1 VGRRHRRWLAGLAV
15 SSFVLGA
22 CASSTGNIAANAT
35 PKGNIRIG
43 LVAPFTGPFAP
54 STVGFKNSAEVGID
68 QINKKGGVN
77 GRKLELI
84 VKDDGGQPN
93 QDPQLVQE
101 LSDQGVHIF
110 IEVWTAGVL
119 ATKPLMSSLNFI
131 LFTANPPAVQN
142 DPAQLPYDFNFFP
155 PNQYATDAIT
165 SYAIK
170 KGQKKWALLS
180 DTTNQFQ
187 EYVKLITDKA
197 PSQGAQ
203 IVINKQYDPATTD
216 FSSVAKQIKD
226 SNPDAVMFFAAGSP
240 IPRFLQAAKAA
251 GITAT
256 MYGGYGGSSANLT
269 TAPQDV
275 LQNQYYFVSN
285 STGLLDSSG
294 QPLIKEYGDVLNLM
308 YAAYGKKANV
318 GGGVTWDLFQA
329 IVYAI
334 QKSGGDD
341 PAKMRQALEK
351 TASMGGVGFTS
362 PKVKFKFSSKDHGG
376 FPADQVQLAK
386 TVGSPDW
393 PGMYPAAPAT

>member
-1 VGRRHRRWLAGLAV
+1 MAALAA
-15 SSFVLGA
+15 STFVLGA
-22 CASSTGNIAANAT
+22 CASSTGNNNAAAT
-35 PKGNIRIG
+35 PKGNIKIG
-43 LVAPFTGPFAP
+43 LVAPFTGAFAP

-68 QINKKGGVN
+68 QINKKGGIN
-77 GRKLELI
+77 GRKLELV
-84 VKDDGGQPN
+84 VKDDNGQPN

-110 IEVWTAGVL
+110 IEVWTSGVL
-119 ATKPLMSSLNFI
+119 ATKPLMSTLNFI

-142 DPAQLPYDFNFFP
+142 DPTQLPYDFNFFP

-170 KGQKKWALLS
+170 KGEKKWALLS

-197 PSQGAQ
+197 PSLGAT

-226 SNPDAVMFFAAGSP
+226 SNPDSVMFFAAGSP

-256 MYGGYGGSSANLT
+256 MYGGYGGSSANLS

-275 LQNQYYFVSN
+275 LEKQYFFVSN
-285 STGLLDSSG
+285 ATGLLNDSG
-294 QPLIKEYGDVLNLM
+294 QPLVSEYGDVLNLM

-334 QKSGGDD
+334 QKAGGDD

-351 TASMGGVGFTS
+351 TAALGGVGFTS
-362 PKVKFKFSSKDHGG
+362 PKVKFKFSPTNHGG
-376 FPADQVQLAK
+376 FPAEQVRLAK
-386 TVGSPDW
+386 TLTSTEW
-393 PGMYPAAPAT
+393 PGLYPAAPNT